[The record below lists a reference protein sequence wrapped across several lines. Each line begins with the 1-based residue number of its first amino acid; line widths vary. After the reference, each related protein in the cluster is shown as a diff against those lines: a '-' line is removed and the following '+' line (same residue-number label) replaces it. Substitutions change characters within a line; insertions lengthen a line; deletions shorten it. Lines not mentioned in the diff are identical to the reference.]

1 VNWQKSPAARHVL
14 EQRRFLFRGDGLVVR
29 VDHQCVVLGE
39 GLGVEIGHVGC
50 VRDVDALWSQGGPE
64 HRGVPARIVVLA
76 VVAEKQHL
84 DLTPRLSVSRRVGRA
99 GHEHA
104 PDENADRHG
113 Q

>member
-1 VNWQKSPAARHVL
+1 
-14 EQRRFLFRGDGLVVR
+14 
-29 VDHQCVVLGE
+29 
-39 GLGVEIGHVGC
+39 
-50 VRDVDALWSQGGPE
+50 
-64 HRGVPARIVVLA
+64 VVLA